1 MIDIGC
7 CGHTDS
13 YLAISQMGY
22 DYVELSAQQIMELTD
37 EEFSEFLKLYKKTG
51 FPCLGFNEYCTAEF
65 PLVGPG
71 SNSDACREYAQKV
84 CERGHA
90 LGIRSIGIG
99 APAARI
105 LPEGYGKEQA
115 DADIIQFLR
124 YICPIAE
131 KYGIMILLEAVHK
144 YLCNYL
150 NNTSE
155 VLALVQRLDIPNLKI
170 VLDYYHAEVMGED
183 LHALS
188 YVIPYTRHL
197 HIAANLPMRIR
208 GFMREQDIPEMHRLM
223 EDALKADYDGG
234 ISVEA
239 VRDNVYRD
247 GASCQQYMR
256 IALLNT

>member
-1 MIDIGC
+1 
-7 CGHTDS
+7 
-13 YLAISQMGY
+13 
-22 DYVELSAQQIMELTD
+22 
-37 EEFSEFLKLYKKTG
+37 
-51 FPCLGFNEYCTAEF
+51 
-65 PLVGPG
+65 
-71 SNSDACREYAQKV
+71 
-84 CERGHA
+84 
-90 LGIRSIGIG
+90 
-99 APAARI
+99 
-105 LPEGYGKEQA
+105 
-115 DADIIQFLR
+115 
-124 YICPIAE
+124 
-131 KYGIMILLEAVHK
+131 MILLEAVHK

-223 EDALKADYDGG
+223 EDALKAGYDGG